1 MTDCTFCA
9 ELKTL
14 SGRAPWNEFL
24 IETENFA
31 VVPSLGALVE
41 GWLLIVSKNHY
52 ISMGALPPRLRG
64 EVDELERRVSSLLES
79 QYEKPVSVFEHG
91 PSAPKHGT
99 GCGVDHAHLHL
110 LPLDCDLLSLAEPF
124 IPKSTEWKNSGWEE
138 RSDAY
143 RVGLD
148 YLYLKTDERDG
159 LLAVSEDFGSQVF
172 RKAIS
177 SYLGVP
183 EEYSWREH
191 PRISTVSRTIEVLRN
206 SLGLNS
212 LRGAEYA
219 I

>member
-1 MTDCTFCA
+1 MSDCTFCS
-9 ELKTL
+9 EL
-14 SGRAPWNEFL
+14 SAQAGRAPWNEFL

-41 GWLLIVSKNHY
+41 GWLLIVPKNHY
-52 ISMGALPPRLRG
+52 ISMGALPLRLRG
-64 EVDELERRVSSLLES
+64 EADELECRVRALLIG
-79 QYEKPVSVFEHG
+79 QYEKPITMFEHG
-91 PSAPKHGT
+91 PSAANHGT

-110 LPLDCDLLSLAEPF
+110 LPLDCDLLSLTEPF
-124 IPKSTEWKNSGWEE
+124 VQKSLPWKESGWEE

-148 YLYLKTDERDG
+148 YLYLKTDERG
-159 LLAVSEDFGSQVF
+159 SLLAVSEDFGSQVF

-183 EEYSWREH
+183 EEFSWQNH
-191 PRISTVSRTIEVLRN
+191 PRISTVSRTIEDLRN
-206 SLGLNS
+206 VLGLHN

-219 I
+219 V